1 MTKNIFDY
9 STFKSQKN
17 SLEMTILE
25 NSVRYE
31 SPDILTLPILSLSKT
46 SSMVVLASSS
56 AQCPDEPAWIS
67 FLNYKIH

>member
-9 STFKSQKN
+9 STLKSQKN

-56 AQCPDEPAWIS
+56 AQCPDEPA
-67 FLNYKIH
+67 